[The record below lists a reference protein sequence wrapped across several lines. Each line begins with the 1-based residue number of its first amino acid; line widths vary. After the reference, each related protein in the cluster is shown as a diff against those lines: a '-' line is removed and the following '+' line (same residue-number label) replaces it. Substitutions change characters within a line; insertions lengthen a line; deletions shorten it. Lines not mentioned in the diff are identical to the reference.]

1 MNYIINPVWFYW
13 VNVVDT
19 LVLILIVLFCLTVVS
34 CVISGVFTLT
44 TLEYGADD
52 EDHNAAKRI
61 FKRCF
66 VVAVVVAVA
75 IILIPTKNT
84 LLEMQIARY
93 ATYENA
99 EITLDAIKS
108 AVDYIVDAMKSVK

>member
-1 MNYIINPVWFYW
+1 MWFYW

-19 LVLILIVLFCLTVVS
+19 LVVILIVLLNLAVVA
-34 CVISGVFTLT
+34 CVISGIIAFT
-44 TLEYGADD
+44 TLEYGDDD
-52 EDHNAAKRI
+52 EDHKAAKRI

-66 VVAVVVAVA
+66 ITAVVVAIAV
-75 IILIPTKNT
+75 ILIPTKNT
-84 LLEMQIARY
+84 LIEMQIARY

-99 EITLDAIKS
+99 EITIDAIKS

>member
-1 MNYIINPVWFYW
+1 MNYIINPMWFYW

-19 LVLILIVLFCLTVVS
+19 LVVILIVLFILAVVA

-52 EDHNAAKRI
+52 EDHKTAKRI
-61 FKRCF
+61 FKKCI
-66 VVAVVVAVA
+66 VVAVIAATAV
-75 IILIPTKNT
+75 ILIPTKST
-84 LLEMQIARY
+84 LIEMQIARY
-93 ATYENA
+93 ATHENA
-99 EITLDAIKS
+99 EITIDAIKS

>member
-1 MNYIINPVWFYW
+1 MNYIINPMWFYW

-19 LVLILIVLFCLTVVS
+19 LVAALIVLSILTAVF

-52 EDHNAAKRI
+52 EDHKAAKRI
-61 FKRCF
+61 FKWCI
-66 VVAVVVAVA
+66 VTAVIAAIAV
-75 IILIPTKNT
+75 ILIPTKNT

-99 EITLDAIKS
+99 EITIDAIKS

>member
-1 MNYIINPVWFYW
+1 MNYIINPMWFYW

-19 LVLILIVLFCLTVVS
+19 LVVILIVLFILTVVF

-52 EDHNAAKRI
+52 EDHKAAKRI

-66 VVAVVVAVA
+66 IAAVIVGIAV
-75 IILIPTKNT
+75 ILIPTKNT
-84 LLEMQIARY
+84 LIEMQIARY

-99 EITLDAIKS
+99 EITIDAIKS

>member
-1 MNYIINPVWFYW
+1 MNYIINPMWFYW

-19 LVLILIVLFCLTVVS
+19 LNLILIVLFSLSLVS
-34 CVISGVFTLT
+34 CVVSGVITFT

-52 EDHNAAKRI
+52 EDHKTAKRI
-61 FKRCF
+61 FKKCF
-66 VVAVVVAVA
+66 IVTAVVAVA
-75 IILIPTKNT
+75 MILIPTKTT

-99 EITLDAIKS
+99 EITVDAIKG
-108 AVDYIVDAMKSVK
+108 AVDYIVDAIKSVK

>member
-1 MNYIINPVWFYW
+1 MNYIINPMWFYW

-19 LVLILIVLFCLTVVS
+19 LVVILIVLFVLIVVS

-52 EDHNAAKRI
+52 EDHKAAKRI
-61 FKRCF
+61 FKKCF
-66 VVAVVVAVA
+66 IMAAFLAVA

-84 LLEMQIARY
+84 LIEMQIARY
-93 ATYENA
+93 ATHENA
-99 EITLDAIKS
+99 EITIDAIKS